1 MKHAQILVK
10 RSLKAHGTRAAISG
24 GPRGWAC
31 IGSATPSPAVG
42 VEIAGNCSKGLG
54 IGPGS
59 DYFNWSGS

>member
-1 MKHAQILVK
+1 MGAVLEV
-10 RSLKAHGTRAAISG
+10 
-24 GPRGWAC
+24 WEE
-31 IGSATPSPAVG
+31 AVG